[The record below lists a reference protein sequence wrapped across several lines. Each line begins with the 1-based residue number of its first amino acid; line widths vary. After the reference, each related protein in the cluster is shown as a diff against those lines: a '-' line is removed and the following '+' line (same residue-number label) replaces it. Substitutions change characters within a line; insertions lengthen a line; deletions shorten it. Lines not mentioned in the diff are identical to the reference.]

1 MKKIKYDLTLIIKG
15 DKSLEEAQKIFDD
28 VKMKLE
34 KLDFEIEKVINPIL
48 RELAFEINKYK
59 QGYFGNFIFS
69 TDKYE
74 SKQMEELFKFNENI
88 LRFLT
93 VIYDDILAKPK
104 MRIGR
109 RRPNIS
115 GNKTEV
121 SEEVKG
127 EEVVI
132 ESIPEKILSVEEK
145 QEIEEQKSIDLEN
158 LDEKLDELLK

>member
-1 MKKIKYDLTLIIKG
+1 
-15 DKSLEEAQKIFDD
+15 
-28 VKMKLE
+28 
-34 KLDFEIEKVINPIL
+34 
-48 RELAFEINKYK
+48 
-59 QGYFGNFIFS
+59 
-69 TDKYE
+69 
-74 SKQMEELFKFNENI
+74 MEELFKFNENI